1 MISIVSNSYYEM
13 LWGQIHIHLPS
24 EHPIMSFQT
33 IEIKMAA
40 LSAKRFMENNKY
52 FFAEASGGEIKKLVD
67 NSSQRNTK
75 KIHKIYRNDLRAFAL
90 RNYSEIIQNFTV
102 AFEASLL
109 RFLALFI
116 FRTIFQPWAIS
127 SDIPAA
133 ERGSFTKDTY
143 VLPCKPVYCHV
154 SPYINMYCHSSQCI
168 TIYTLVCPCLLPRI
182 THVYQC

>member
-1 MISIVSNSYYEM
+1 MKLNFKSVIDRFADTAAILISIVSNSYYGM

-24 EHPIMSFQT
+24 EHLIMSFQT

-67 NSSQRNTK
+67 NSAKRNTK

-90 RNYSEIIQNFTV
+90 RNYSEIIQNFTI

-109 RFLALFI
+109 GPVHFSDNLSALGNILRYTSRRKGFI
-116 FRTIFQPWAIS
+116 
-127 SDIPAA
+127 
-133 ERGSFTKDTY
+133 Y
-143 VLPCKPVYCHV
+143 
-154 SPYINMYCHSSQCI
+154 
-168 TIYTLVCPCLLPRI
+168 
-182 THVYQC
+182 